1 MKITIVIPTYNEEK
15 ELPFLLESIKKNN
28 TQKDYEIIIAD
39 AHSQD
44 NTRKIA
50 KKYDCKIV
58 DGGLPAKGRNQGAQY
73 ATGDLIYFID
83 ADSILPQDYLENT
96 SEEFLSKNLS
106 IAITRMQANSDKNTY
121 KILHN
126 ISNILT
132 ELISK
137 FKAHGAGCYG
147 IITTPSIHH
156 KLEGFNQDLDFGED
170 TDYIERAAK
179 LGRFGVLKSSK
190 IIVSVRRLEED
201 GLLTLIKQYGKST
214 INDIRGKRT
223 KAEDI
228 EYGFNHK

>member
-15 ELPFLLESIKKNN
+15 ELPFLLESIKKN
-28 TQKDYEIIIAD
+28 THKDYEIIIAD

-44 NTRKIA
+44 RTREIA
-50 KKYDCKIV
+50 KEYDCIIV
-58 DGGLPAKGRNQGAQY
+58 DGGLPAEGRNQGAKY

-83 ADSILPQDYLENT
+83 ADSILPKEYLGNT
-96 SEEFLSKNLS
+96 SKEFLGKNLS
-106 IAITRMQANSDKNTY
+106 IAITRMQANTDKNTY

-147 IITTPSIHH
+147 IITTRSIHQE
-156 KLEGFNQDLDFGED
+156 LNGFNQDLDFGED

-179 LGRFGVLKSSK
+179 IGSFGVLKSSK

-201 GLLTLIKQYGKST
+201 GLLTIIKQYGKST
-214 INDIRGKRT
+214 LNDIRGKRT

-228 EYGFNHK
+228 QYEFNHK